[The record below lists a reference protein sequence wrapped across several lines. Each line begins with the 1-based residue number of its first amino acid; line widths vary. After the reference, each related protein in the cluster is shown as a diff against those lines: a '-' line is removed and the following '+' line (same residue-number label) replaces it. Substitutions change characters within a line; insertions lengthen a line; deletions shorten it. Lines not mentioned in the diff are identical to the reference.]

1 MDITKPTPERLYRQM
16 LRIRRFE
23 EKVHELYLNKRLW
36 GMSPHLSIGQEAA
49 AVGVCE
55 NLTSSDYII
64 TSHRGH
70 GHTLA
75 KGAEMG
81 PMLAELCGKATGYC
95 KGIGGSMHIA
105 DTSTG
110 NLGANGIVGAGLPIA
125 IGVGISIKY
134 RKTDQVIACFFG
146 DGASNQG
153 TFHESLNFA
162 AVKKLPILFVCE
174 NNLYA
179 LSTPITRTCSI
190 DNIADRAKAYNI
202 PGIIADGMDV
212 IAVYKTVRS
221 IIDNVRKGEGPVLLE
236 FKTYRFFGHGAS
248 DHRPYR
254 TRDEENEWKNRCPV
268 CVFKAGLLSE
278 NPDIGN
284 TLKKIEE
291 EVEEELNQAVTF
303 MEKSPEPD
311 PSEVLKYV
319 YSP

>member
-1 MDITKPTPERLYRQM
+1 M

-36 GMSPHLSIGQEAA
+36 GMSPHLSIGQEAV

-55 NLTSSDYII
+55 NLRPSDYIL

-81 PMLAELCGKATGYC
+81 PMLAELCGKDTGYC
-95 KGIGGSMHIA
+95 HGRGGSMHIA
-105 DTSTG
+105 DVKSG
-110 NLGANGIVGAGLPIA
+110 NLGANGIVGGGLPIA
-125 IGVGISIKY
+125 VGVGLSVKY
-134 RKTDQVIACFFG
+134 RKTDQVVVVFFG

-162 AVKKLPILFVCE
+162 SVKKLPVVFVCE

-179 LSTPITRTCSI
+179 LSTPITRTSATEH
-190 DNIADRAKAYNI
+190 IADRAKAYNM
-202 PGIIADGMDV
+202 PGQVADGMDV
-212 IAVYKTVRS
+212 EVVYQAAALAIKQAREK
-221 IIDNVRKGEGPVLLE
+221 KGPYLLE
-236 FKTYRFFGHGAS
+236 CNTYRFFGHGAS

-254 TRDEENEWKNRCPV
+254 TREEENEWKKKCPV
-268 CVFKAGLLSE
+268 CTFKDKLIAQDHRIKNILQ
-278 NPDIGN
+278 
-284 TLKKIEE
+284 KIEE
-291 EVEEELNQAVTF
+291 EVEEELNKAVSF

-311 PSEVLKYV
+311 PAEVLRYV